1 MQQIIGFIVKN
12 GLRLLFLFLL
22 GISVWLTISHHYF
35 HRSKF
40 INSSNRVSGYVYSN
54 ISSVGE
60 YFSLKS
66 ENERLS
72 QENLQLKDYFLN
84 HQASV
89 SLDTTHIQ
97 VPDILKRE
105 INVIGSKVIENSYRK
120 QKNFLTI
127 KGGKKQG
134 IKPDMGV
141 INDRGI
147 IGIIEHT
154 SNNYATVLSVLNTDF
169 QIVAKVKKN
178 NQFGTLI
185 WDGKST
191 GFLQL
196 IDIPRIESITK
207 GDTIVTGFSSKAFPE
222 NIPIGTIDRIVVDAV
237 TNNSTLYIRIFN
249 DMTKVSNVYVVENV
263 HSEEVKE
270 LQEKTQDE

>member
-22 GISVWLTISHHYF
+22 GISLWLTISHHYF

-40 INSSNRVSGYVYSN
+40 INSSSRVSGYVYLN

-66 ENERLS
+66 ENERLY
-72 QENLQLKDYFLN
+72 QENLQLKDYILN
-84 HQASV
+84 QQVIA
-89 SLDTTHIQ
+89 SLDTAKVEI
-97 VPDILKRE
+97 PPILQRE

-120 QKNFLTI
+120 QKNFLTL

-147 IGIIEHT
+147 IGIIEH
-154 SNNYATVLSVLNTDF
+154 SSANYATVLSVLNTDF

-178 NQFGTLI
+178 NQFGTLV

-196 IDIPRIESITK
+196 IDIPRIESIVK
-207 GDTIVTGFSSKAFPE
+207 GDTIVTGFSAKAFPE
-222 NIPIGTIDRIVVDAV
+222 NIPIGTIDRIVVDNE
-237 TNNSTLYIRIFN
+237 TNNSTLYVRIFN
-249 DMTKVSNVYVVENV
+249 DMTKVSNVYVVENI

-270 LQEKTQDE
+270 LQGKTENE

>member
-22 GISVWLTISHHYF
+22 GISLWLTISHHYF

-40 INSSNRVSGYVYSN
+40 INSSSRVSGYVYSN

-66 ENERLS
+66 ENERLY
-72 QENLQLKDYFLN
+72 QENLQLKDYILN
-84 HQASV
+84 QQVIA
-89 SLDTTHIQ
+89 SLDTAKVEI
-97 VPDILKRE
+97 PPILQRE

-120 QKNFLTI
+120 QKNFLTL

-147 IGIIEHT
+147 IGIIEH
-154 SNNYATVLSVLNTDF
+154 SSANYATVLSVLNTDF

-178 NQFGTLI
+178 NQFGTLV

-196 IDIPRIESITK
+196 IDIPRIESIVK
-207 GDTIVTGFSSKAFPE
+207 GDTIVTGFSAKAFPE
-222 NIPIGTIDRIVVDAV
+222 NIPIGTIDRIVVDNE
-237 TNNSTLYIRIFN
+237 TNNSTLYVRIFN
-249 DMTKVSNVYVVENV
+249 DMTKVSNVYVVENI

-270 LQEKTQDE
+270 LQGKTENE